1 MDTYYDLPET
11 PDRSIKNLLE
21 RPDIEAVIIALPIL
35 AQPDVIRAAFR
46 NGKHV
51 LSEKPIAKDSTVAQQ
66 LIDEYMPYRNKGLVW
81 SVAENFRFIDP
92 ITYGVQQLKRL
103 SGEVT
108 GFQISVHDYIKDGN
122 PFFATEW

>member
-1 MDTYYDLPET
+1 MDAYFDSPQTA
-11 PDRSIKNLLE
+11 DRSIGNLLE
-21 RPDIEAVIIALPIL
+21 RPDIEAIIIALPIL
-35 AQPDVIRAAFR
+35 AQPDVIRAALKS
-46 NGKHV
+46 GKHV

-66 LIDEYMPYRNKGLVW
+66 LINEYEPYRNKGLVW

-92 ITYGVQQLKRL
+92 ITHGVQQLKRL
-103 SGEVT
+103 GGEVT